1 MDLSE
6 LEDGRVHFNSEAQVI
21 MVNVMFYF
29 ILILLTCSVN
39 FVLKF
44 SLGQYHVQG
53 ALNGSDFR
61 PFVIAALRR

>member
-6 LEDGRVHFNSEAQVI
+6 LEDGRVHFNSEAQI
-21 MVNVMFYF
+21 NTVNAMFYF
-29 ILILLTCSVN
+29 ILILLTCTVN

-44 SLGQYHVQG
+44 SLGQYLVQG

-61 PFVIAALRR
+61 PFVIAALTR